1 MPRFER
7 REARRATP
15 PWIAG
20 HGGVGQFGF
29 SSTAPLVLPVALA
42 TIWPLLLIAVA
53 SWIVGDPAG
62 IRVLRFCT
70 VPPLSMYGP
79 PTITPLSLIAAGM
92 KLPRSVILPLLK
104 RNPSVATPLPR
115 AVP

>member
-7 REARRATP
+7 REARRPTP

-20 HGGVGQFGF
+20 LGGVRQLGF

-79 PTITPLSLIAAGM
+79 LSDLGSDRCRAFSIALVG
-92 KLPRSVILPLLK
+92 
-104 RNPSVATPLPR
+104 NQNG
-115 AVP
+115 

>member
-7 REARRATP
+7 REARRPTR

-20 HGGVGQFGF
+20 LGGVRQLGF
-29 SSTAPLVLPVALA
+29 SSTPLVLPVALA
-42 TIWPLLLIAVA
+42 TIWPLSLIPVA
-53 SWIVGDPAG
+53 DWIVGDPAG

-70 VPPLSMYGP
+70 VPPLSRYGP